1 MNAKEEIKKLQEQLD
16 NLKAELDKPEFEVGD
31 WVIAKSKIF
40 SHKKPPEE
48 IGRVVEKTRSNKKT
62 KHNKEFKYH
71 VDYAIVHESDFVGS
85 HVYSDVVRKAT
96 RTEIETALRKEA
108 ERRGFKRGV
117 KYKGASYNWT
127 EYIHGSLE
135 YFKDGDVLTD
145 GYGESVYKQG
155 KWAEILEDK
164 VKFFDWDVEYT
175 EYAVRIGNTS
185 YPKEWLRNTKELLDS
200 LMEDDL
206 DFYNIS
212 EVLTELEKLD
222 LD

>member
-1 MNAKEEIKKLQEQLD
+1 MNAKEERKKLQEQLD

-31 WVIAKSKIF
+31 WVDSGIYIHRITKIQGNQAHSDWF
-40 SHKKPPEE
+40 Y
-48 IGRVVEKTRSNKKT
+48 EKDTGK
-62 KHNKEFKYH
+62 
-71 VDYAIVHESDFVGS
+71 IVGEGFNYLGVLK
-85 HVYSDVVRKAT
+85 KAT
-96 RTEIETALRKEA
+96 PEQIETALIKEA

-155 KWAEILEDK
+155 KWAEIVEDK

>member
-31 WVIAKSKIF
+31 WVINEEEYCNGIHRITGFWKDSPGFTKGYGFNSSGQWNDFKGAKWDVN
-40 SHKKPPEE
+40 ED
-48 IGRVVEKTRSNKKT
+48 TRL
-62 KHNKEFKYH
+62 
-71 VDYAIVHESDFVGS
+71 
-85 HVYSDVVRKAT
+85 AT
-96 RTEIETALRKEA
+96 PTEIETALIKEA
-108 ERRGFKRGV
+108 ERRGFKKGV

-155 KWAEILEDK
+155 KWAEIVEDK
-164 VKFFDWDVEYT
+164 VKFFDWDVDYT
-175 EYAVRIGNTS
+175 KSAVRIGNTS
-185 YPKEWLRNTKELLDS
+185 YPKRWLRNTKQLLDS